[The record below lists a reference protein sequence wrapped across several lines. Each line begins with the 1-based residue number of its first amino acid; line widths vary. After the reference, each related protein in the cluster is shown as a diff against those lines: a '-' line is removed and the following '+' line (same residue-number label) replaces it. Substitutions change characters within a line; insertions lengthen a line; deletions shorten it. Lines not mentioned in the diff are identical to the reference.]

1 MHTTVQHMSF
11 KKKLTD
17 VVSDG
22 DVKTSVHLR
31 MFQGEHLAKQAQTHY
46 SWRKINSF
54 TAKSVH
60 HSTQQSSV
68 DRFPMPAVCKHR
80 CVWSLSPAV
89 QDAIMEWCSAKDGLM
104 KLKVSSWQCC
114 AAPPTHRGTFTH
126 NRTQTVIKADG
137 AKAI

>member
-46 SWRKINSF
+46 S
-54 TAKSVH
+54 
-60 HSTQQSSV
+60 
-68 DRFPMPAVCKHR
+68 
-80 CVWSLSPAV
+80 
-89 QDAIMEWCSAKDGLM
+89 
-104 KLKVSSWQCC
+104 
-114 AAPPTHRGTFTH
+114 
-126 NRTQTVIKADG
+126 
-137 AKAI
+137 